1 MNKTPNYWQNKV
13 AAWLQESPVKVFDIE
28 KRDQNAQ
35 SIRAVAMEGMTSSQ
49 NDGLV
54 KAAAS
59 IASGMTRGILP
70 VDFDKIQKIRL
81 THPLVQK
88 KSLEFELPVVAL
100 DALIGE
106 IQDLLRSDLQGIE
119 GTDQED
125 RARQVF
131 NYLFFAFNKRLRYS
145 SATETRKLGALW
157 DIIPADTRLPDHP
170 IWHHL
175 GLTSAIYS
183 SLEQNGV
190 DATKENL
197 SMVVFSITPV
207 QDFIGKA
214 RKLRDYWTGS
224 VILSYLAFVGIA
236 KVMQELGPDHVLYPS
251 LHNQSLV
258 ELWLCHKHGYLEGFL
273 KEEKPVLEKLH
284 QDSKSIASFPNKF
297 VFICHKDQVKELCT
311 SIKDD
316 IVLQWKE
323 VAGVVGNYI
332 KKITAGIGEP
342 TKFDKIWN
350 DSIENYWK
358 LSWASSNF
366 ATIGDE
372 DKLKKLLPENKW
384 KREFDTM
391 TKFNG
396 QQETGNTTKYDVSN
410 LYGATHSLV
419 QGVLAAG
426 KNKPDFSI
434 VKKPQEGEKCP
445 LCGEHEV
452 LHNFTYN
459 GTTSAK
465 KYNEAITAFWDVIR
479 GKANDSKG
487 FKQVGEH
494 ERLCAVCTIKR
505 FLPVVLK
512 RQRDA
517 NFLLYETLAK
527 TYDNNNFPS
536 TTEMSA
542 WEFLQTQPDDKRDE
556 LIGKLHNQELE
567 GSEVILEGTREFETR
582 YYAFLLMDGDKM
594 GDLINGETMKAC
606 WNDVL
611 NITDE
616 DKKKTIFEKNEL
628 GKSIRTINPA
638 LHAMISDSLNNFARY
653 GVQPAIQ
660 ESGGRLIY
668 AGGDDVCAILPLTTA
683 FETADRI
690 RQAYQLS
697 FAQVTENGSYALLSG
712 EQTGNEGG
720 MNPAADMAKVVM
732 HLGHS
737 AKQDETKISL
747 SGAIIIAHHKTPLKE
762 VISQAHE
769 VLDGVAKEKSGRNSL
784 AIRLDKRSGGARDM
798 WFKWEDR
805 NRFFEQ
811 PMTCRESFEKII
823 RIAARK
829 ELSSSLLYKIEA
841 LRASIEPLARDI
853 ENNRELI
860 VKLFEYE
867 VAHSGYKTEAPVM
880 ARHLAGLC
888 VKQSETSV
896 ADDNWFNPEAAIIA
910 NFLAKSGMRTGNQ
923 PEGGRND

>member
-1 MNKTPNYWQNKV
+1 MNKTSNYWQNKV

-28 KRDQNAQ
+28 NRDQNAQ
-35 SIRAVAMEGMTSSQ
+35 AIRAVVMEGMVPPQ
-49 NDGLV
+49 NDALV
-54 KAAAS
+54 KTAAS
-59 IASGMTRGILP
+59 IASGMTRGVLP
-70 VDFDKIQKIRL
+70 ADFDKIKKIKL
-81 THPLVQK
+81 NHPLVQK
-88 KSLEFELPVVAL
+88 KSLEFDLPAVAL
-100 DALIGE
+100 DTLIGE

-119 GTDQED
+119 AADQEE

-131 NYLFFAFNKRLRYS
+131 NYLFFAFNRRLRYS
-145 SATETRKLGALW
+145 RATETRKLGALW

-183 SLEQNGV
+183 SLEQNGA
-190 DATKENL
+190 DAIKENL

-236 KVMQELGPDHVLYPS
+236 RVMQELGPDHVLYPS

-258 ELWLCHKHGYLEGFL
+258 DLWLCQEHGYLEGFL
-273 KEEKPVLEKLH
+273 KEENDGLEKLH

-297 VFICHKDQVKELCT
+297 VFICHKNQVEEVCK
-311 SIKDD
+311 SIRDD
-316 IVLQWKE
+316 IVLQWKD
-323 VAGVVGNYI
+323 VAGIVGNYI
-332 KKITAGIGEP
+332 KKTAGIGESA
-342 TKFDKIWN
+342 TFDQIWDN
-350 DSIENYWK
+350 SIENYWK

-366 ATIGDE
+366 ATINDKDE
-372 DKLKKLLPENKW
+372 LERLLPENKW
-384 KREFDTM
+384 KRELDTM

-396 QQETGNTTKYDVSN
+396 QQQTGKITNYDVSN
-410 LYGATHSLV
+410 LYGTTHSLV

-434 VKKPQEGEKCP
+434 VKRAQEGEKCP
-445 LCGEHEV
+445 LCGEHQV
-452 LHNFTYN
+452 LHNFTYD

-465 KYNEAITAFWDVIR
+465 KYNETVTAFWDVIR
-479 GKANDSKG
+479 KKANDNNG
-487 FKQVGEH
+487 FKQVGEK
-494 ERLCAVCTIKR
+494 ERLCAVCTLKR
-505 FLPVVLK
+505 FLPIALK
-512 RQRDA
+512 GQKERNA
-517 NFLLYETLAK
+517 LLHETLAK

-542 WEFLQTQPDDKRDE
+542 WEFLQTQPADKRAS
-556 LIGKLHNQELE
+556 LIDKLHNQELE
-567 GSEVILEGTREFETR
+567 GDEFVLEGAKGFETK

-594 GDLINGETMKAC
+594 GDLINGETTEAT

-611 NITDE
+611 NIESMEATLFAE
-616 DKKKTIFEKNEL
+616 DSFKDKE
-628 GKSIRTINPA
+628 RTINPA

-653 GVQPAIQ
+653 GVQPAVQ
-660 ESGGRLIY
+660 KSGGRLIY

-683 FETADRI
+683 IETADKI

-697 FAQVTENGSYALLSG
+697 FAQVTENGSCALLEN
-712 EQTGNEGG
+712 EQIGTKGG
-720 MNPAADMAKVVM
+720 VAPAADMAKIVM

-737 AKQDETKISL
+737 GEQGKTKISL

-762 VISQAHE
+762 VISQAHK
-769 VLDGVAKEKSGRNSL
+769 VLDEVAKEKSGRNSL

-798 WFKWEDR
+798 WFKWEER

-811 PMTCRESFEKII
+811 SMTCRESFEEII

-829 ELSSSLLYKIEA
+829 ELSSSLLYKIEE
-841 LRASIEPLARDI
+841 LRASIEPLAKNMDD
-853 ENNRELI
+853 NRELI

-888 VKQSETSV
+888 VKQPMD
-896 ADDNWFNPEAAIIA
+896 ADTGKEWFNPEAAIIA
-910 NFLAKSGMRTGNQ
+910 NFLARSGMKTGDQ
-923 PEGGRND
+923 QKGEEKND